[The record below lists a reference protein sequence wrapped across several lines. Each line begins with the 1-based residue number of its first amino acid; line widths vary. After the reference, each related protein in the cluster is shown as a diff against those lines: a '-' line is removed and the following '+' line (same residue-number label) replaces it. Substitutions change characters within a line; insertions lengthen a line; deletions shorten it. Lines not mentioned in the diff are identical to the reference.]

1 MLSLLPS
8 FISCKGHAH
17 LKPTLSPTGCH
28 VPVSLPSANPV
39 ALFSIPNLPELQA
52 SGTLLGHFPLS
63 CQYSVCWLLL
73 FLCLPPKRK
82 SRQDPLL
89 LTLAPSRTTFT
100 SRLPLQEAF
109 PGTNPNPSPRH
120 PAKPQ
125 GQDSPRA
132 VHSSAAP
139 EPALPVAAGTEAL
152 AAAESAA
159 ERKAA
164 TAGRGAVGCG
174 PVGTGPAK
182 GEALRLAP
190 SAQLWTQTIGSYT
203 HGPSLQREMLRSNAH
218 SQAMPKLRP
227 LLAPRPGTPAPCV
240 STPHLYPD
248 APPSRISSK
257 VTV

>member
-109 PGTNPNPSPRH
+109 PGTNPTPSPGH
-120 PAKPQ
+120 SAKPQ
-125 GQDSPRA
+125 GVKCQKRSPW
-132 VHSSAAP
+132 
-139 EPALPVAAGTEAL
+139 T
-152 AAAESAA
+152 
-159 ERKAA
+159 
-164 TAGRGAVGCG
+164 RGGGNA
-174 PVGTGPAK
+174 
-182 GEALRLAP
+182 
-190 SAQLWTQTIGSYT
+190 SQLQT
-203 HGPSLQREMLRSNAH
+203 LRSLCH
-218 SQAMPKLRP
+218 
-227 LLAPRPGTPAPCV
+227 LLFV
-240 STPHLYPD
+240 LL
-248 APPSRISSK
+248 
-257 VTV
+257 